1 MIKNKIITGLLC
13 CSICFSNTVYAVTD
27 TPTIETVKAS
37 CMEALANEDAVSGTL
52 TGTIDLE
59 FGTKKNMVPLKWDIE
74 ARSEM
79 KPKPFELYI
88 ASDITK
94 IESDMMGGLSS
105 FEIYIVPDENG
116 SDKKLLYFGSETDDN
131 KNKTEWKRVDID
143 DKIINKA
150 FGIQDGI
157 SVMVIPNDLSMF
169 VLDSQKRMVDG
180 ENCYVLH
187 ADLSSD
193 AILDWYNS
201 KKSSD
206 ASASAATGSA
216 SAAAATVAATLN
228 VKPNYD
234 ELFRNALE
242 LIDIKM
248 ELDISEKTNLP
259 KRLYITLEGDMEE
272 LAKVIAPQNA
282 KNVNLKLNYASLEYL
297 YEFGDVEVDLPEE
310 ATNNA
315 VVLENKKETR
325 PVVNTSN
332 VSTSNANT
340 ETGAVAA
347 AAAAASS
354 AIASPVVNTPAVVSL
369 IPQVGSQQVFENE
382 GDANIDYGFEEGDT

>member
-13 CSICFSNTVYAVTD
+13 CSICFSSTVYAVTD
-27 TPTIETVKAS
+27 TPTVETVKAS
-37 CMEALANEDAVSGTL
+37 CMEALANKDSVSGTL
-52 TGTIDLE
+52 TGTLDLE

-74 ARSEM
+74 ARTEM

-94 IESDMMGGLSS
+94 IESEMMGGLSS

-169 VLDSQKRMVDG
+169 VLDKQKRMVDG

-206 ASASAATGSA
+206 TSASAVSGSA
-216 SAAAATVAATLN
+216 SAAASAVAATLN
-228 VKPNYD
+228 VRPNYD

-242 LIDIKM
+242 LLDIKM

-259 KRLYITLEGDMEE
+259 KRLYVTLEGDTEE
-272 LAKVIAPQNA
+272 LGKVITPQNA
-282 KNVNLKLNYASLEYL
+282 KNVRLKLNDASLEYL
-297 YEFGDVEVDLPEE
+297 YEYGDVEVDLPEE
-310 ATNNA
+310 ATSNA
-315 VVLENKKETR
+315 VVMENKKETR

-332 VSTSNANT
+332 VNT
-340 ETGAVAA
+340 ETAAVAA
-347 AAAAASS
+347 AAAAAAS
-354 AIASPVVNTPAVVSL
+354 AIPSPVINTPAVVSL
-369 IPQVGSQQVFENE
+369 IPQSGGQQVFENE